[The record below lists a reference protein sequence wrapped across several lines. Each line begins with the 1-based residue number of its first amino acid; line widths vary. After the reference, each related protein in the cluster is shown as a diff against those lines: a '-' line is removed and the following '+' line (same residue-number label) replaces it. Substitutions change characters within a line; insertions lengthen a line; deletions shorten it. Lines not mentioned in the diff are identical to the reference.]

1 MKSPLP
7 KITKQ
12 DREFILACILVLA
25 GIVLIFL
32 GFFIDPEGEISP
44 SVLTAFGEILTFAG
58 SVIGLDFSYR
68 GKIANREK
76 DNEDTT
82 KKEDE

>member
-1 MKSPLP
+1 M
-7 KITKQ
+7 TKLDQ
-12 DREFILACILVLA
+12 EFILACILVLA

-32 GFFIDPEGEISP
+32 GFFMEPEGEISP

-58 SVIGLDFSYR
+58 AVTGMDFSYR
-68 GKIANREK
+68 NKLINHKK

>member
-7 KITKQ
+7 KITKLDQ
-12 DREFILACILVLA
+12 EFILACILVLA

-32 GFFIDPEGEISP
+32 GFFTEPEGEISP

-58 SVIGLDFSYR
+58 SVIGMDFSYR
-68 GKIANREK
+68 SKLTNRKK

>member
-1 MKSPLP
+1 M
-7 KITKQ
+7 TKLDQ
-12 DREFILACILVLA
+12 EFILACTLVLA

-32 GFFIDPEGEISP
+32 GFFTEPEGEISP

-68 GKIANREK
+68 SKIANRKK
-76 DNEDTT
+76 DNEDNT

>member
-1 MKSPLP
+1 M
-7 KITKQ
+7 TKLDQ
-12 DREFILACILVLA
+12 EFILACILVLA

-32 GFFIDPEGEISP
+32 GFFTEPEGEISP

-68 GKIANREK
+68 SKIANRKK
-76 DNEDTT
+76 DNEDNT

>member
-1 MKSPLP
+1 M
-7 KITKQ
+7 TKLDQ
-12 DREFILACILVLA
+12 QFILACILVLA

-32 GFFIDPEGEISP
+32 GFFTEPEGEISP

-58 SVIGLDFSYR
+58 SVICVDFNYR
-68 GKIANREK
+68 SKLVNRKK
-76 DNEDTT
+76 DNEDV